1 MSSVHFIDSR
11 FKHHED
17 LKEQT
22 GTKEKKKK
30 DIFLKIDSKTTERK
44 RRKDSQE
51 AMTIPDSITITY
63 IISGCNSTS

>member
-22 GTKEKKKK
+22 GTKGKKR
-30 DIFLKIDSKTTERK
+30 DNFLNIDSKTTERK

-63 IISGCNSTS
+63 IISSCNSTS

>member
-30 DIFLKIDSKTTERK
+30 RHFLENRFQNNREKAQK
-44 RRKDSQE
+44 RFTRSNDY
-51 AMTIPDSITITY
+51 P
-63 IISGCNSTS
+63 